1 MIQGFKLKFF
11 KDISAYFDENARNC
25 KKSIFDA
32 KKVLTLVLL
41 VVITINTRRQRKQR
55 LGSESG
61 GQQQVKV
68 LMIFEK

>member
-1 MIQGFKLKFF
+1 MIL
-11 KDISAYFDENARNC
+11 ARKR